1 LDSLVQNLGV
11 EEIRRLRT
19 QLNAITLPNDISLLP
34 IELLL
39 CIAQHLEL
47 LDVITLRSV
56 SRAWSETFSSADF
69 SIGLIKI
76 HFRPVWESRSR
87 VLAADQQ
94 QVEKRVLMEWL
105 RGATRRRIRR
115 QNGRYQSMSINRR
128 SYNRV
133 SARQYKNGRVAFKQG
148 PGAILVEDIRTS
160 LGAKYID
167 ENRIDFGE
175 WLLSEDFLLAAT
187 NGP

>member
-1 LDSLVQNLGV
+1 VQNLGV

-76 HFRPVWESRSR
+76 HFRPIWESRSR

-128 SYNRV
+128 S
-133 SARQYKNGRVAFKQG
+133 
-148 PGAILVEDIRTS
+148 
-160 LGAKYID
+160 
-167 ENRIDFGE
+167 
-175 WLLSEDFLLAAT
+175 
-187 NGP
+187 